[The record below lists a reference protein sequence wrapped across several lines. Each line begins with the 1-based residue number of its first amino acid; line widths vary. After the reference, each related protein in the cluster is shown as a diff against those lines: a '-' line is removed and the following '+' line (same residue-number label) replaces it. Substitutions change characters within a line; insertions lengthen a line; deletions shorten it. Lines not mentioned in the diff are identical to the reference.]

1 MASMAFKHFFLSRA
15 EYDPANWKLHSITLT
30 AQGIFSV
37 ERRSSISKVTE
48 SVEDVDVP
56 STSFRKQNCERS
68 FAIDVVFC
76 MT

>member
-1 MASMAFKHFFLSRA
+1 MASMAFKRFFLSRA
-15 EYDPANWKLHSITLT
+15 EYDPANWKLQSITLN

-37 ERRSSISKVTE
+37 ETSSSISKVTE
-48 SVEDVDVP
+48 SIEDVDVA

-68 FAIDVVFC
+68 FAVDGVLC